1 MTDVARTGP
10 LASVLLAAAFLVA
23 ACERDVAQSPA
34 AARISQSDR
43 QSILD
48 RGRYLVDTVALCNDC
63 HTPRN
68 ADGSFD
74 KANRYLA
81 GVECLTDIDPEP
93 GKGCLNSR
101 NLTPDATGL
110 KSRTDAQIKTMFLDG
125 VTPTGKALIPI
136 MPYFLYH
143 NMNDADASAI
153 VAYLRSVPPIVHAV
167 PPSEAPWTNPGRP
180 AEPIDPATIPM
191 PPLDNASA
199 LRGRYLATMAGACL
213 ECHTPQL
220 PPGSARPVDM
230 TRPFAGGRAFH
241 RLLPSLPFPEDI
253 YSANLTQDPTGLAG
267 WSAAEVVTVLKR
279 GLDRHG
285 DGICP
290 PMPSGPNGPYAELT
304 DEDAT
309 DIANYIL
316 TLPAIANSRPN
327 KCVAP
332 H

>member
-1 MTDVARTGP
+1 MIDVARTGP
-10 LASVLLAAAFLVA
+10 QASALLAAACLVA
-23 ACERDVAQSPA
+23 ACGRDGSQSPA
-34 AARISQSDR
+34 AARISQSS
-43 QSILD
+43 QSVLE

-74 KANRYLA
+74 KTHPYLP
-81 GVECLTDIDPEP
+81 GVECLVDIDPEP

-125 VTPTGKALIPI
+125 VTPTGKALLPI
-136 MPYFLYH
+136 MPYYSYH
-143 NMNDADASAI
+143 NMSDEDASAI
-153 VAYLRSVPPIVHAV
+153 VAFLRSVPPIVHAV

-191 PPLDNASA
+191 PPPDDASA
-199 LRGRYLATMAGACL
+199 LRGRYLAAMAGACL
-213 ECHTPQL
+213 ECHTPRL
-220 PPGSARPVDM
+220 PPGGPRPIDM
-230 TRPFAGGRAFH
+230 TRPFAGGRDFH
-241 RLLPSLPFPEDI
+241 GLLPTPPFPEDI
-253 YSANLTQDPTGLAG
+253 YARNLTQDPTGLAG
-267 WSAAEVVTVLKR
+267 WSAAEVVTALRR

-290 PMPSGPNGPYAELT
+290 PMPSGPRGPFAELT
-304 DEDAT
+304 DGDAT

-316 TLPAIANSRPN
+316 TLPAIAHSIPD